1 MRQTVEMSGR
11 STVRGT
17 GIQFGQAMMKMK
29 WNLCCKQSRINKI
42 LLDSCADQICV
53 CILILYVYIYKLT
66 RKHGLANCPSTL
78 ECWGIHLWALPECP
92 EEFGWSRG
100 RGRGS
105 GIIIIGATAQ
115 QRHFACLISNFVS
128 YCYSHLLTSIGFLQ
142 ITGIFFTF
150 FVVQSH
156 GLVTEDEIS
165 DLEEEEA
172 EELPES
178 VPDFEDLQK
187 HVHAEK
193 RAFLVEKDDKK
204 WLLLCPAK
212 DLQYEVPYPD
222 PVLQVVEHND
232 EYAIVMDSASK
243 AKGTKSQWVHQ
254 IFASRKAKP
263 ITEEEFLSRCQR
275 LLVDISKE
283 SSKHSTLDSVYQ

>member
-1 MRQTVEMSGR
+1 M
-11 STVRGT
+11 
-17 GIQFGQAMMKMK
+17 
-29 WNLCCKQSRINKI
+29 
-42 LLDSCADQICV
+42 
-53 CILILYVYIYKLT
+53 
-66 RKHGLANCPSTL
+66 
-78 ECWGIHLWALPECP
+78 
-92 EEFGWSRG
+92 
-100 RGRGS
+100 
-105 GIIIIGATAQ
+105 
-115 QRHFACLISNFVS
+115 
-128 YCYSHLLTSIGFLQ
+128 
-142 ITGIFFTF
+142 
-150 FVVQSH
+150 
-156 GLVTEDEIS
+156 
-165 DLEEEEA
+165 
-172 EELPES
+172 PES